1 MTDQVLGSLL
11 GRDISHLIPPADG
24 VPGLVAMPS
33 RDQEVWERA
42 VGHLD
47 VRDND
52 VHTIYAYGLAT
63 ALLSGVP
70 EARGD
75 IVLPAIILHD
85 TGWSAVPDD
94 QVLEAIAPAPRHP
107 ELVRVH
113 EAEGA
118 RIAGGILAD
127 LRFPE
132 ADAAEI
138 VGIVDGHDSRK
149 DALSASDACVKDAD
163 KLWRLTP
170 PGLSA
175 VQRWFGLDASQALRL
190 VSARTHGH
198 LCTDAGRAMARVLA
212 AVASINLAPQRLAL
226 DGDKAR

>member
-1 MTDQVLGSLL
+1 MTDQALGSML
-11 GRDISHLIPPADG
+11 GRDISHLIPPAG
-24 VPGLVAMPS
+24 GIPGIVAMPG

-42 VGHLD
+42 VGHLG

-52 VHTIYAYGLAT
+52 VHTIYAYGLAA
-63 ALLSGVP
+63 ALLSDVP
-70 EARGD
+70 AARAD

-113 EAEGA
+113 EAKGA
-118 RIAGGILAD
+118 RIASEILAG
-127 LRFPE
+127 LGFPE
-132 ADAAEI
+132 ADATEI
-138 VGIVDGHDSRK
+138 VGIVDGHDTRK

-163 KLWRLTP
+163 KLWRLTA
-170 PGLSA
+170 PGLST

-190 VSARTHGH
+190 VSARTHDH

-226 DGDKAR
+226 DGDKVR

>member
-1 MTDQVLGSLL
+1 MTDQVLDSML

-24 VPGLVAMPS
+24 VPGIVAMPG

-42 VGHLD
+42 VGHLH

-63 ALLSGVP
+63 ALLSEVP
-70 EARGD
+70 EARAD

-85 TGWSAVPDD
+85 TGWSAVPEA

-107 ELVRVH
+107 ELVPVH

-118 RIAGGILAD
+118 RIASEILAD

-138 VGIVDGHDSRK
+138 AGIVDGHDTRMS
-149 DALSASDACVKDAD
+149 ALSASDACVKDAD

-170 PGLSA
+170 HGLST
-175 VQRWFGLDASQALRL
+175 VQRWFGLNAGQALRL
-190 VSARTHGH
+190 VSVRTHDH

-212 AVASINLAPQRLAL
+212 AVASVNLAPQRLAL
-226 DGDKAR
+226 NGGQAR